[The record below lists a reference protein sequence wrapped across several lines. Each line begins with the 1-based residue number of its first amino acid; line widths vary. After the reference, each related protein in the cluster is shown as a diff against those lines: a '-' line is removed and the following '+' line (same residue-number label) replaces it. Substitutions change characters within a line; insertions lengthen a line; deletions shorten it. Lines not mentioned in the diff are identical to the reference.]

1 MQTGNRSLARVS
13 TETWKETDMTVDTA
27 PNPPMTSARIRE
39 LRGEHARLRARDL
52 ADKLGIS
59 EAQLVAADLD
69 QGGVTRLIA
78 DFDTLFPELE
88 KLGEVMALT
97 RNESCVIEKVGTFGN
112 YRGGPHAAL
121 VVNDTIDLRMF
132 AKHWVHGF
140 AVEKETKAGPRH
152 SLQFFDRAG
161 DAVFKV
167 HLREGSNFGAWDE
180 VVATLRSD
188 DQSDV
193 LELGKRVPTQGPM
206 GDPAKADRLREEWD
220 RMTDTHQF
228 LQMVRK
234 LKMNRLGAY
243 RMAGEPYAR
252 KLSTEAV
259 EQIFNAAAAG
269 GIPVMFFV
277 GNMGCIEIHTGP
289 IKNIKWA
296 GPWLNVLDPGF
307 DLHLRA
313 DHVVEVWAVTKST
326 REGPAISVELFDAEG
341 MVITQIFGVLRQ
353 GDKGTAWND
362 LVASL
367 PGEEIP
373 A

>member
-13 TETWKETDMTVDTA
+13 DETWKETDMTTDTLL
-27 PNPPMTSARIRE
+27 TSQQIRAE
-39 LRGEHARLRARDL
+39 RDAQPRLRARDL

-59 EAQLVAADLD
+59 EARLVAADLG
-69 QGGVTRLIA
+69 QGGVTRITC
-78 DFDTLFPELE
+78 DFDLVFPALE
-88 KLGEVMALT
+88 RLGEVMALT
-97 RNESCVIEKVGTFGN
+97 RNASCVIEKVGRFAN

-121 VVNDTIDLRMF
+121 VVNEEIDLRMF
-132 AKHWVHGF
+132 PKYWVHGF
-140 AVEKETKAGPRH
+140 AVEKETNAGPRH
-152 SLQFFDRAG
+152 SLQFFDKAG

-167 HLREGSNFGAWDE
+167 HLREGSLHEEWLG
-180 VVATLRSD
+180 VVDALRLET
-188 DQSDV
+188 QSDQIAF
-193 LELGKRVPTQGPM
+193 GKRVPTQGPM
-206 GDPAKADRLREEWD
+206 GDPDKADKLRTEWD

-252 KLSTEAV
+252 KLSTDAV
-259 EQIFNAAAAG
+259 ETIFNRAAEDD
-269 GIPVMFFV
+269 IPVMFFV

-289 IKNIKWA
+289 IKTIKWA

-313 DHVVEVWAVTKST
+313 DHVAEVWAVTKST
-326 REGPAISVELFDAEG
+326 REGPAVSVELFDAEG
-341 MVITQIFGVLRQ
+341 MIITQIFGVLRQ
-353 GDKGTAWND
+353 GDKGAAWND

-367 PGEEIP
+367 PGEKVV